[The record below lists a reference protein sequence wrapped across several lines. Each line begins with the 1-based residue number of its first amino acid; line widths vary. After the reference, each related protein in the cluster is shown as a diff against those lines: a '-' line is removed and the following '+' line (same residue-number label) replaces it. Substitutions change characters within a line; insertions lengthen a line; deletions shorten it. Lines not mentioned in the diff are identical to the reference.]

1 MNLAHLECSTL
12 GGGSSRAEPS
22 KIRRGLRGLQSA
34 VKSILVLAVVG
45 CQVAAPRQGIEN
57 AVHAP
62 EDVAVS
68 QQQVRLRLRALIEPL
83 SGAIV
88 ASADRI
94 MVGTTDR
101 AVRREALV
109 WKLEAVPALREALFR
124 PNPFVAAMD
133 TWVLTIQMGTYFES
147 GPGRAALGDAAPAAV
162 TTCQALSAEIERIA
176 ASMTKSGDV
185 SDVREFAQKW
195 AGEHPIQHSIASRES
210 TLSRVT
216 ERELQETF
224 TTVEIAGNVVVTL
237 DDLSRRM
244 DIFSAQLLDQARWQ
258 AEVFAMDQAA
268 MLGVDRV
275 MPLAE
280 NAARS
285 ADRAVAVL
293 DRMSPALEDLVAV
306 ATQAPGLMTAE
317 LSRMTDFVHEQ
328 REAALKQLAEERVAA
343 VRDLGGAAKA
353 ERVALVADI
362 ERISQEAVKQASWRA
377 TQLFGGLALAAWIG
391 AVGLLFLARRLF
403 FNCPPRVKTQE
414 PAPGPS

>member
-1 MNLAHLECSTL
+1 MNLAYLECSTF
-12 GGGSSRAEPS
+12 GGGSSKAEPP
-22 KIRRGLRGLQSA
+22 KIRRGLPCLWIAAR
-34 VKSILVLAVVG
+34 SILGLAVVG
-45 CQVAAPRQGIEN
+45 CQVAAPRHEIEET
-57 AVHAP
+57 VHAP

-94 MVGTTDR
+94 MAGTTDR
-101 AVRREALV
+101 SVRREALV

-133 TWVLTIQMGTYFES
+133 TWVLTLQMAGYFES
-147 GPGRAALGDAAPAAV
+147 GPGRAALGDAAPVAV
-162 TTCQALSAEIERIA
+162 TTCQALATEIERIA

-224 TTVEIAGNVVVTL
+224 TTVEIAANVAVTL

-244 DIFSAQLLDQARWQ
+244 DIFSGQLLDQARWQ
-258 AEVFAMDQAA
+258 AEVFAMDQATT
-268 MLGVDRV
+268 LGVDRV

-280 NAARS
+280 NVARS
-285 ADRAVAVL
+285 ADHAVAMM
-293 DRMSPALEDLVAV
+293 DRISLALEECLAV
-306 ATQAPGLMTAE
+306 ATHAPGSMIAE
-317 LSRMTDFVHEQ
+317 LSRMTDSVQEH
-328 REAALKQLAEERVAA
+328 REVALKQLAEERVAA
-343 VRDLGGAAKA
+343 VRDLGGAARA

-362 ERISQEAVKQASWRA
+362 ERISQKAVNHASWRA
-377 TQLFGGLALAAWIG
+377 AQVFGGLALAAWIG